1 VDEVE
6 FDLPLKLIVNGV
18 ESSYEVTRDLET
30 LMRWAIAD
38 GDPELLVAA
47 SITVD
52 VP

>member
-1 VDEVE
+1 
-6 FDLPLKLIVNGV
+6 
-18 ESSYEVTRDLET
+18 LET